1 MPSEPINLLEKPSWA
16 AYIWSDATSI
26 WVELPCPTGK
36 APVIVQY
43 SKTEGGLAK
52 ALSLIDQNAN
62 IARKPPLP
70 GHFKAY
76 HEARPAPRRTE
87 AVPKLMNQP
96 QALRDAVKAALRK
109 VGL

>member
-1 MPSEPINLLEKPSWA
+1 MTQPINLLEKPKWA
-16 AYIWSDATSI
+16 AYIWSDADSI
-26 WVELPCPTGK
+26 WVELPCPIGK

-43 SKTEGGLAK
+43 SKTEGALSK
-52 ALSLIDQNAN
+52 ALSLINQNCN
-62 IARKPPLP
+62 ITHAPPSP

-76 HEARPAPRRTE
+76 FEARPEPKRTFPT
-87 AVPKLMNQP
+87 PKLMDQP

>member
-1 MPSEPINLLEKPSWA
+1 MTQPINLLAKPPWA
-16 AYIWSDATSI
+16 AYIWSDASSI

-36 APVIVQY
+36 APVIIQY

-52 ALSLIDQNAN
+52 ALSLVDQNAN
-62 IARKPPLP
+62 ISHKPPLP

-76 HEARPAPRRTE
+76 HEQRPSPRKVMP
-87 AVPKLMNQP
+87 VPRLMDQP
-96 QALRDAVKAALRK
+96 SALKDAVARALRK